1 MQLLI
6 PQRKLGERGMLL
18 QVMYVAI
25 RIPAPGSPVRSGDL
39 LPKIIVSNPPLKAN
53 ATNISSP
60 NPTCTFAIL
69 KSTSAKD
76 VERFAEFCRKFTGTT
91 LVIKLFLGWVLNK

>member
-6 PQRKLGERGMLL
+6 PQRKLAESGMLL

-25 RIPAPGSPVRSGDL
+25 RIPAPGCPVGSGDL
-39 LPKIIVSNPPLKAN
+39 QPKIIVSNPPLKAN

-60 NPTCTFAIL
+60 NPTCMYAIL
-69 KSTSAKD
+69 KTTSTKD
-76 VERFAEFCRKFTGTT
+76 VESFGEFC
-91 LVIKLFLGWVLNK
+91 